1 MRFPW
6 ISRRTAAEQLARELQ
21 RGARQLAEVRAAVE
35 NSANARILAVS
46 QERDWLRARNE
57 QLTDVIIGFK
67 KDGYGT
73 PTKGSVRQAPD
84 VEGIALER
92 AEGERTKQFLAN
104 AEADIV
110 AKTGVSD
117 AAAKAEARRL
127 REEAVSQQPAG

>member
-1 MRFPW
+1 MRLPW
-6 ISRRTAAEQLARELQ
+6 ISRHAADEVSKAVALKLMRRHTEEIERE
-21 RGARQLAEVRAAVE
+21 RAAAGARV
-35 NSANARILAVS
+35 LAVS

-92 AEGERTKQFLAN
+92 AEGQLTKQFLAN
-104 AEADIV
+104 AEADIA
-110 AKTGVSD
+110 AKTGITG